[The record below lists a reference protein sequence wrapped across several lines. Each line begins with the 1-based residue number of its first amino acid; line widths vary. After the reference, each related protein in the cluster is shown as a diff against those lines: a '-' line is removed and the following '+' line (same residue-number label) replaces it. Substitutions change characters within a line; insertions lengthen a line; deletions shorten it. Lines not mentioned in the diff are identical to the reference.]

1 MNRRQWYTFAALQLV
16 GCALPFVVGHDSEP
30 ALIITMI
37 LLLPGSLVAGLVVG
51 FMALFIG
58 GWDALPV
65 WGWLIVIPVV
75 IAGIN
80 CASWHA
86 IQALRTE
93 TPSLQRPLS

>member
-1 MNRRQWYTFAALQLV
+1 MNRRQWYTFAALQFV
-16 GCALPFVVGHDSEP
+16 GCALPFVVGHDSE
-30 ALIITMI
+30 AAVIIAMI

-51 FMALFIG
+51 FMALFVG

-65 WGWLIVIPVV
+65 WGRLVVIPVV

-80 CASWHA
+80 CATWHA

-93 TPSLQRPLS
+93 RASLQRPLS